1 MTVDDLIAA
10 AKRNRT
16 GPLNSGALSPSDL
29 SEFLRFAL
37 GQLLEDLDYETD
49 KTSGGAVAAR
59 VLAALITG
67 ADETAAKALQ

>member
-1 MTVDDLIAA
+1 MTVDDLIAEA
-10 AKRNRT
+10 RDNRS

-29 SEFLRFAL
+29 SDFLRLAL
-37 GQLLEDLDYETD
+37 GYLLEDLDYEAD
-49 KTSGGAVAAR
+49 KSSGGAVAAR

>member
-1 MTVDDLIAA
+1 MNIRTLCFRSYDLIVEADEA
-10 AKRNRT
+10 ELFRDVCR
-16 GPLNSGALSPSDL
+16 
-29 SEFLRFAL
+29 AL